1 MATKILVVEDNT
13 DSLRVLAMCLQQQ
26 GFTVEQAHNGLEAVQ
41 KLEDE
46 TLDVVVSDIR
56 MPGLDGL
63 ELAGSILD
71 RFAGT
76 RIVLITAEQV
86 VRRLEPGNLV
96 GVSSVL
102 IKPFPVKE
110 LIKAKRKAV
119 AENNV

>member
-1 MATKILVVEDNT
+1 
-13 DSLRVLAMCLQQQ
+13 
-26 GFTVEQAHNGLEAVQ
+26 
-41 KLEDE
+41 
-46 TLDVVVSDIR
+46 

-76 RIVLITAEQV
+76 RIVLITADQV